1 MFKNIIRIAFLFATG
16 ICMTACSSG
25 DDNIADNTT
34 PVTPDTQKNIVTLT
48 GTINIGSS
56 DISRAVDKDGNVSW
70 TEGDQVY
77 VAYEQVGTAT
87 SYTAGTITDVT
98 GKTATFTAK
107 LENPKNGGHIGLAYP
122 YSKLD
127 ATNPYSISNSN
138 FKFKFNYDDS
148 DFLTQ
153 SGTPE
158 YISEKGLDYA
168 SSETDVTM
176 SISGSSATLSDDIT
190 LKNQVCI
197 AKFTLYEG
205 TSGSTTPFNTKFLTV
220 TDNTHSKSY
229 AVTTETKTNEFFVV
243 LPEITGENS
252 TPASITIKAIGQ
264 QRYSSPV
271 IITSDRETS
280 TYNYGDYIVVDPSTS
295 QAYTATVS
303 STPTDNEY
311 SQTYA
316 NSKLKAGK
324 FYAQTIYYTIQE
336 YTPVAVIAHVGEV
349 TNYCSKF
356 IALALEDV
364 YSTVQTLSNA
374 QKLIGGG
381 SWLNDH
387 TIKISDIL
395 YDKLVSINGY
405 NIKADGGKIDEVRDN
420 AQNGLHHATTDVSS
434 APLSNGSTALNK
446 GWRVPCVTDIRY
458 ILSHLTASPAAPSAT
473 DPQGIMDHQG
483 KYKIAN
489 TSDYNP
495 DAGYYPHS
503 PHLVNKIND
512 DLCKNKNT
520 PLDGE
525 YYWLSSQV
533 RDTNGDLQS
542 SKAWRY
548 NFAHDY
554 FVWTESEDKS
564 KVRLVFAY

>member
-1 MFKNIIRIAFLFATG
+1 MYKNIIRIAFLFATG

-25 DDNIADNTT
+25 DDNIADNTI
-34 PVTPDTQKNIVTLT
+34 PVAPGTKENVVTLT
-48 GTINIGSS
+48 GTISAGEETT
-56 DISRAVDKDGNVSW
+56 RALAEDGITTSW
-70 TEGDQVY
+70 TDGDVIAVHYQK
-77 VAYEQVGTAT
+77 TDDSWAT
-87 SYTAGTITDVT
+87 VQGTISNITNNAHDA
-98 GKTATFTAK
+98 KFTAK
-107 LENPKNGGHIGLAYP
+107 LIDPKNSSNIGLAYP
-122 YSKLD
+122 YVHVLSSTHTKSGPAALD
-127 ATNPYSISNSN
+127 FDYTCLNNQGGTTVSITNA
-138 FKFKFNYDDS
+138 KQDLAK
-148 DFLTQ
+148 T
-153 SGTPE
+153 
-158 YISEKGLDYA
+158 
-168 SSETDVTM
+168 TDADIAIT
-176 SISGSSATLSDDIT
+176 ISGATATLNKVAE

-205 TSGSTTPFNTKFLTV
+205 TSGSTTPFNTTSLTV

-229 AVTTETKTNEFFVV
+229 SVTTTKTNEFFVV

-264 QRYSSPV
+264 QRYSGDPV
-271 IITSDRETS
+271 EITSARTV
-280 TYNYGDYIVVDPSTS
+280 YNYGDYIVVDPSTR

-311 SQTYA
+311 SQTYG

-324 FYAQTIYYTIQE
+324 FYAQPIYYPIQD

-374 QKLIGGG
+374 QSLIGGG

-405 NIKADGGKIDEVRDN
+405 NITADGGKIDEVQEN
-420 AQNGLHHATTDVSS
+420 AQDISHHATTDKSS

-458 ILSHLTASPAAPSAT
+458 ILSHLTVSPAAPSAT

-489 TSDYNP
+489 TSTYNS

-533 RDTNGDLQS
+533 KDTNGDLQS

-554 FVWTESEDKS
+554 FVWTESQDKS